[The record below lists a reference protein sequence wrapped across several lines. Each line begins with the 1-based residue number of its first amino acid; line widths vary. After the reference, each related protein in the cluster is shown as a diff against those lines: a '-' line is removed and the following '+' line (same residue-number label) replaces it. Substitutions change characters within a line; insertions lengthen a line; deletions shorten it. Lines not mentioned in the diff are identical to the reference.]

1 MRAFAFYLFYLTE
14 SCSNSDR
21 ISALEEE
28 NKKFGTLL
36 DQLEN
41 RIGVLESENESL
53 NDLVSCGEGEG
64 KVLKFKRVARGP
76 NFGLRRLL
84 CANPTVSD

>member
-36 DQLEN
+36 EQLEN

-64 KVLKFKRVARGP
+64 KVLNVQ
-76 NFGLRRLL
+76 NLHI
-84 CANPTVSD
+84 TQV

>member
-1 MRAFAFYLFYLTE
+1 MCSYFQSKMRAFAFYLFYLTE

-36 DQLEN
+36 EQLES
-41 RIGVLESENESL
+41 RIGVLEVENESL

-64 KVLKFKRVARGP
+64 KVLNVQNLHITRV
-76 NFGLRRLL
+76 
-84 CANPTVSD
+84 